1 MNHPPTLDFWL
12 HTLGVLAFQSAVV
25 LGVAGL
31 VQGLVRVARWRRAVW
46 QAALI
51 GLALL
56 LANTLAGLDRHVAAW
71 FASQPKSVPQFIV
84 RANLPVESGATLPG
98 LEAAELVSR
107 TPDAALLAGH
117 PAAPTGVWWPAWLW
131 LGGAVVIGLWTLMP
145 RFWLVIAARR
155 ADFSLPS
162 EARERL
168 DALAGRLNLRRPVH
182 VLVSA
187 RLAGPIAFGVLRP
200 GIGLPADFWAAHSR
214 VEQDAMLAHE
224 LAHHAARDPL
234 WLALADLLLAALWWH
249 PLVWWARRQFR
260 AASESAADEAS
271 LVVEDGPAVLAG
283 CLVALAT
290 RLQRSGVLGLLGMAG
305 FRSDLGRRVERLLRL
320 RAGERLAEE
329 RRWFGAFVAS
339 VGLASVGIAVAASAW
354 LIPAQAASRLA
365 LLAVFGEA
373 LTQAYTP
380 ATQSAAADD
389 PTKLIPARATA
400 DGSAASDQAAGEL
413 PRAALM
419 VQLPQVPGL
428 EPRRVREI
436 SMDAITRRLE
446 WLVGPNRVKCEPVGE
461 TQIRVVLTGS
471 RQGTMAGDD
480 FADLLPR
487 VKRLIEQPGRLEFR
501 RVHPESRELARR
513 NTCPEGYEVLPQA
526 GAPGRPV
533 QHHVVAREAIS
544 GLSSTNLAGVKTT
557 RDPLSGDP
565 RIRISFDAVGAKAF
579 WELTRESIGQ
589 QIAVVLDGRLLSAP
603 RVNEPIWAGN
613 CEIAGFDSEDE
624 TRLLAAMLAHL
635 LPWKLMVV
643 SVTERAIGSGD
654 ETDPV
659 SQQRI
664 AALVQDAKLLYES
677 GKLDEAK
684 TKLDEALKLEPDNEA
699 AQLYLNRV
707 REAQAAKPD
716 VRPPPAPEAGTILD
730 PGRKAIHEQLR
741 RVVLDQVEFPA
752 PGVPL
757 REVVAFLAE
766 AVNVHGTQINFII
779 APGLLNATSLVKP
792 SGSAFDNPAEIRVQL
807 SPPLRQVC
815 LADALAAIVQAAE
828 QPLQYTVESYGIV
841 FSPRDPKALYGSIEV
856 MIEAKFVEVSE
867 DASRA
872 LGLDWFPDNAR
883 VSTNASS
890 VTGTPGSSGGVTTPT
905 GIITDPQFREAVAA
919 LRQGGTNDVRELRGD
934 ELEWPGRD
942 APNAANIRVS
952 AALGPSRIG
961 ILTEP
966 QLRELLRALEQQ
978 PGVDMFSAPKVTT
991 LSGRQAQIQVADLRT
1006 VLTGINPAALQEPGL
1021 APGTTKALFT
1031 SAAIP
1036 VGPTLDL
1043 VPQVTADG
1051 ESIRLN
1057 VQATV
1062 SEFLGYDTPPPGA
1075 QVRVWESGRT
1085 RWVDPPLPRFRV
1097 RQLAAEALVQE
1108 GKTLVLAG
1116 AAVADPP
1123 KTPDGQAI
1131 HNGAVRRKQLL
1142 VFVTPRIT
1150 DPAGNTRPR
1159 K

>member
-1 MNHPPTLDFWL
+1 MNALPTPDFWL
-12 HTLGVLAFQSAVV
+12 QSLGLLALQTAVLLLA
-25 LGVAGL
+25 AGL
-31 VQGLVRVARWRRAVW
+31 AQTLVRAARWRRAVW

-51 GLALL
+51 GLTLL
-56 LANTLAGLDRHVAAW
+56 LANTLAGLDGHVPAW
-71 FASQPKSVPQFIV
+71 FVTLPKPAPQFIV
-84 RANLPVESGATLPG
+84 HANLPVESGPTLAG
-98 LEAAELVSR
+98 TEAAELVPR
-107 TPDAALLAGH
+107 TPHAAMLAGQ

-131 LGGAVVIGLWTLMP
+131 LGGTLAIGLWTLIP
-145 RFWLVIAARR
+145 RLWLAFATPQ
-155 ADFSLPS
+155 AGTSLPGD
-162 EARERL
+162 ERERL
-168 DALAGRLNLRRPVH
+168 DALAGRLNLRRPVR

-214 VEQDAMLAHE
+214 AEQDAMLAHE
-224 LAHHAARDPL
+224 LAHHAAHDPF
-234 WLALADLLLAALWWH
+234 WLALADLLMAALWWH

-260 AASESAADEAS
+260 AASEAAADEAS

-283 CLVALAT
+283 CLVALAA
-290 RLQRSGVLGLLGMAG
+290 RLQRRRVLGLLGMAG

-320 RAGERLAEE
+320 RAGEWPTTGHIWPGVLA
-329 RRWFGAFVAS
+329 AFAGVAS
-339 VGLASVGIAVAASAW
+339 LGAAVAVSAW
-354 LIPAQAASRLA
+354 LFPAQAASRPA
-365 LLAVFGEA
+365 LLAVLSEA
-373 LTQAYTP
+373 LTLKPETQDGP
-380 ATQSAAADD
+380 AVE
-389 PTKLIPARATA
+389 PTGPIPA
-400 DGSAASDQAAGEL
+400 SAVENGPPSLDNPAGQL
-413 PRAALM
+413 PRAELT
-419 VQLPQVPGL
+419 VQPPQVTGMEPG
-428 EPRRVREI
+428 RVREI
-436 SMDAITRRLE
+436 SKDAITRRLE

-471 RQGTMAGDD
+471 GQGSLTGDE

-487 VKRLIEQPGRLEFR
+487 VKRLIEQPGRFEFR
-501 RVHPESRELARR
+501 RVHPESHELVRR
-513 NTCPEGYEVLPQA
+513 NICPEGYEVLSEITGR
-526 GAPGRPV
+526 GARSV
-533 QHHVVAREAIS
+533 RWVVARDAAP
-544 GLSSTNLAGVKTT
+544 GLSQTNIVEVTLV
-557 RDPLSGDP
+557 RDPFPDRP
-565 RIRISFDAVGAKAF
+565 RIALTFDPTGGKRFA
-579 WELTRESIGQ
+579 ELTEASVGQ
-589 QIAVVLDGRLLSAP
+589 RVAMVLDDQVLLAPVVHAPITGGR
-603 RVNEPIWAGN
+603 
-613 CEIAGFDSEDE
+613 CEIASSDSEDHLRE
-624 TRLLAAMLAHL
+624 IVAALAHP
-635 LPWKLMVV
+635 LPWKLTVV
-643 SVTERAIGSGD
+643 SVTERAIGSGG
-654 ETDPV
+654 EADPV

-684 TKLDEALKLEPDNEA
+684 TKLEEALKLEPDNEA

-707 REAQAAKPD
+707 RKAQAAKPD

-730 PGRKAIHEQLR
+730 PGRKAIYEQLR

-766 AVNVHGTQINFII
+766 AVNARNTQINFII

-841 FSPRDPKALYGSIEV
+841 FSPRDPRALNGSIEV

-883 VSTNASS
+883 VNTNASS
-890 VTGTPGSSGGVTTPT
+890 VTGTPGSSGGVTTLT

-934 ELEWPGRD
+934 ELEWPGR
-942 APNAANIRVS
+942 NATNAKNIRVT
-952 AALGPSRIG
+952 AVLGPNLTG
-961 ILTEP
+961 ILTES
-966 QLRELLRALEQQ
+966 QFRVVLRALEQR

-991 LSGRQAQIQVADLRT
+991 LSGRQAQIQIADLRA
-1006 VLTGINPAALQEPGL
+1006 VLTGIAPAALQEPGL
-1021 APGTTKALFT
+1021 ARGTTDTFFT

-1036 VGPTLDL
+1036 LGPTLNV

-1051 ESIRLN
+1051 ENIRLN

-1075 QVRVWESGRT
+1075 QVRVWEGGRA

-1097 RQLAAEALVQE
+1097 RQLAADPLVQE
-1108 GKTLVLAG
+1108 GQTLVLAG

-1131 HNGAVRRKQLL
+1131 ENGAVRHKQLL